1 MRKTI
6 LTLTILV
13 LSLCAVAQSD
23 TTVVKGD
30 VQVVQTERVSGVW
43 DLVGYFGGK
52 LGGELQRRL
61 NLGGESEKEGVPT
74 KVRIK
79 VLGMEVE
86 RIENRPVRR

>member
-23 TTVVKGD
+23 TTGVKGD

>member
-6 LTLTILV
+6 LTLSVTV
-13 LSLCAVAQSD
+13 LSLCAIAQSD
-23 TTVVKGD
+23 TSDPKDKG
-30 VQVVQTERVSGVW
+30 VVVQTEKVSGVW

-74 KVRIK
+74 KVKIK
-79 VLGMEVE
+79 VLGVEVE